1 MQMPGGF
8 ELVIIV
14 LVILLLFGAKRI
26 PELARGLGQ
35 GMQEFR
41 KASDDRKKENAKVK
55 EDIDQYK
62 RNAQTEKQR
71 KKTSDEIK
79 KEIDKSKKDINQS
92 TRYTEKEKTK
102 NTTNVQ

>member
-35 GMQEFR
+35 GIQEFR
-41 KASDDRKKENAKVK
+41 KASDD
-55 EDIDQYK
+55 
-62 RNAQTEKQR
+62 
-71 KKTSDEIK
+71 IK
-79 KEIDKSKKDINQS
+79 KEIDKGKEEIDQS
-92 TRYTEKEKTK
+92 TRYSEKEKTE
-102 NTTNVQ
+102 NTSNAQ